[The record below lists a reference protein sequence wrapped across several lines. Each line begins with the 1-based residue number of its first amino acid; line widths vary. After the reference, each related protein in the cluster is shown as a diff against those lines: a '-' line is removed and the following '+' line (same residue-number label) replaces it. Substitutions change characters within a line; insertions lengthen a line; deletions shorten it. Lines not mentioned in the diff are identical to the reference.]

1 MYSVKAMVP
10 KPGKADKEVEVE
22 YKTVADA
29 K

>member
-10 KPGKADKEVEVE
+10 KPGKGDTEVEVE